1 VASSAPAPGLP
12 RSAKTIG
19 IPLAAVVLVLSFI
32 YLGFPYDRL
41 ADYMEAELGRD
52 RGVRLAIRALG
63 PRLQLAGPGLEA
75 AGVDARWD
83 DGRELQL
90 DRALLRPAWS
100 LSWLTGSPAIHLRLM
115 GPAGEAEGTL
125 TLDGAGA
132 WDGELRQ
139 ADLTALPISGLWP
152 GLEAEG
158 SVDASV
164 DLHLREG
171 GPEGA
176 ISFEARDGLL
186 TLTGSGITLPYERI
200 EGELEFGG
208 DAFARVKLLRLEG
221 PAVTAEVTGALGKA
235 QRFASAPLA
244 LTARLDLS
252 PPIRTL
258 FQSAGIRVSR
268 DGTARIR
275 ISGTPGRPAVR

>member
-12 RSAKTIG
+12 RSAKTLG
-19 IPLAAVVLVLSFI
+19 IPLAAVLLIASFI

-41 ADYMEAELGRD
+41 ADYIAAELGRD
-52 RGVRLAIRALG
+52 MGVRLAIREIG

-75 AGVDARWD
+75 AGVGARWN

-100 LSWLTGSPAIHLRLM
+100 LSWLTGSPAIHLELV

-125 TLDGAGA
+125 TLNGAGA

-139 ADLTALPISGLWP
+139 ADLTALPISELWP
-152 GLEAEG
+152 GLEAKG
-158 SVDASV
+158 PVDASV

-186 TLTGSGITLPYERI
+186 TVAGMTLPYERI
-200 EGELEFGG
+200 QGELEFGG
-208 DAFARVKLLRLEG
+208 DAFASVKLLRLEG
-221 PAVTAEVTGALGKA
+221 PDVTAEVTGALGKA

-244 LTARLDLS
+244 LTARLDVS

-258 FQSAGIRVSR
+258 FQAAGIRVSR

-275 ISGTPGRPAVR
+275 ISGTPAQPVVR